1 MIQGKF
7 DWEKGK
13 FEKKKGKFGSNN
25 DDVVINMATLRQPT
39 FNTSLYLFKTLK
51 KIEKNDKTGQ
61 H

>member
-1 MIQGKF
+1 MIGK
-7 DWEKGK
+7 KGSLR
-13 FEKKKGKFGSNN
+13 KKKGKFGSNN
-25 DDVVINMATLRQPT
+25 DVVINMATLRQPT